1 MEIGIRLH
9 DTAGSN
15 LEEHLR
21 NAKEQGFSCVHI
33 AMSKVVPG
41 FKMADAPELLTDA
54 LADEVR
60 GLLEKYN
67 QRCVLLGCYLNLC
80 SPDLSAHERTLM
92 NYRAHLRFG
101 KKIGALMVGTETGAP
116 NIGYKSCPEC
126 RTEESLR
133 LFIERVKPVVRWAE
147 EEGMMLAIEPVTR
160 HIVCTAERCQR
171 VLAEVRSENLRVILD
186 AVNLLDRENVH
197 QAQEVVTD
205 AVARLGDSA
214 ELLHIKDFLPDGT
227 DECAWARQNIANVN
241 MFDGLLSIAPGLGRD
256 GLPPADAARE
266 APESADDAGEHKSA
280 ERGVGAPHTRKDA
293 GGMLNGN
300 GFAAPDESAAPVYAA
315 LRYGVGGG

>member
-9 DTAGSN
+9 DTSGSN

-21 NAKEQGFSCVHI
+21 NAREQGFSCVHI

-80 SPDLSAHERTLM
+80 NPDLSAHERTLM

-171 VLAEVRSENLRVILD
+171 VLAEVHSENLRVILD

-205 AVARLGDSA
+205 AIARLGDSA
-214 ELLHIKDFLPDGT
+214 ELLHIKDFLPDST

-241 MFDGLLSIAPGLGRD
+241 MFASGR
-256 GLPPADAARE
+256 RWQC
-266 APESADDAGEHKSA
+266 
-280 ERGVGAPHTRKDA
+280 
-293 GGMLNGN
+293 
-300 GFAAPDESAAPVYAA
+300 
-315 LRYGVGGG
+315 